1 MLHKQS
7 WIVFLC
13 ILKTDLRF
21 FELLHIPLRG
31 SFGIPAQSIF
41 RIQFKTP
48 VVVLKCFVILA
59 KCIVVIHPPDA
70 PCGRILWIGNY
81 HLIEKTLAGIDLISK
96 LHAGFFC
103 CHGTLRNAPADK
115 KQYKKKIIRGKK
127 SFINVIQFLGR
138 VVRKNEAFGSFRL
151 FIDFIDTAHPILKKH
166 SEERIQACRDIGAE
180 VIIVES
186 IQELM
191 KQVVSHYK
199 QSNKQ

>member
-1 MLHKQS
+1 MKVVSKKRVRVLITTVVKEGVDFPIS
-7 WIVFLC
+7 
-13 ILKTDLRF
+13 
-21 FELLHIPLRG
+21 
-31 SFGIPAQSIF
+31 
-41 RIQFKTP
+41 P
-48 VVVLKCFVILA
+48 VVAI
-59 KCIVVIHPPDA
+59 
-70 PCGRILWIGNY
+70 
-81 HLIEKTLAGIDLISK
+81 
-96 LHAGFFC
+96 
-103 CHGTLRNAPADK
+103 NAS
-115 KQYKKKIIRGKK
+115 GKK